1 MLSRTASNLFWLTR
15 YLERAESTIR
25 LLDACFQPGLP
36 FEGDINQLY
45 SLPLQIQTADADFR
59 AQHPNDQNDL
69 NIGKVS
75 NFLLNGNTNSSVR
88 FCLEAARENA
98 RSERSRLSTELW
110 EAINQTWLEFQKIQ
124 HLPLKA
130 VKEWLQ
136 QSLFLIQGTIDVTMP
151 ETLSYRFLKLGTYL
165 ERSDQT
171 LRVLEAQTKLQGIGN
186 YSEYYTWNMLLK
198 AVSSF
203 EAYQETF
210 MEVPSQQRVF
220 KFLLFNRSIPR
231 SLRYCNERIHTIADI
246 IGGDK
251 RRNVMRVSSQL
262 LTKLRY
268 DQLEDIETATPAEY
282 IKQLQNDVLKLAI
295 AIQEGYFVTV

>member
-1 MLSRTASNLFWLTR
+1 MLSRTASNLYWLTR

-25 LLDACFQPGLP
+25 LLDACFQPGMP
-36 FEGDINQLY
+36 FEGDINRLY
-45 SLPLQIQTADADFR
+45 SLPLKIQSAYADFQIQHGNSDE
-59 AQHPNDQNDL
+59 DL

-75 NFLLNGNTNSSVR
+75 SFLINGNSGSSVK

-98 RSERSRLSTELW
+98 RSERSRLSTEIW
-110 EAINQTWLEFQKIQ
+110 ESINQTWLEFRDMQ
-124 HLPLKA
+124 HQPLKT

-151 ETLSYRFLKLGTYL
+151 ENLSYRFLKLGTYL

-171 LRVLEAQTKLQGIGN
+171 LRVLEAQTKLQDIGN

-210 MEVPSQQRVF
+210 VEIPSQERVF
-220 KFLLFNRSIPR
+220 KFLLFNKYIPR
-231 SLRYCNERIHTIADI
+231 SLRYCNERIHSIIEI
-246 IGGDK
+246 IGGEK
-251 RRNVMRVSSQL
+251 RRVPLRASAQL

-268 DQLEDIETATPAEY
+268 DQICDIEAATPVEY
-282 IKQLQNDVLKLAI
+282 IKQLQQEVLI
-295 AIQEGYFVTV
+295 VTTAIQEGYFVTV